1 MTIELAAGSYG
12 VAMAL
17 APLLQLRRM
26 RVIRSSRDV
35 SLAYLAVLLTGFALY
50 LWYGISIGNRVLIV
64 TNAVSI
70 LATATTLSVGL
81 ALRRHDQGE
90 TRIVSRHDP

>member
-1 MTIELAAGSYG
+1 
-12 VAMAL
+12 
-17 APLLQLRRM
+17 M

-35 SLAYLAVLLTGFALY
+35 SLAYLAVLLTGFVLY

-70 LATATTLSVGL
+70 VATATTFSVGL
-81 ALRRHDQGE
+81 ALRRHDQPTVE
-90 TRIVSRHDP
+90 LRRWERHQALDEGTG

>member
-1 MTIELAAGSYG
+1 
-12 VAMAL
+12 
-17 APLLQLRRM
+17 M

-35 SLAYLAVLLTGFALY
+35 SLAYLAVLLTGFVLY

-70 LATATTLSVGL
+70 VATATTLSVGL
-81 ALRRHDQGE
+81 AFRRHGQPTVGPRRW
-90 TRIVSRHDP
+90 TRQQAFRAGSCSVSQCRPTAQPPES

>member
-1 MTIELAAGSYG
+1 VTIELAAGSYG

-35 SLAYLAVLLTGFALY
+35 SLAYLAVLLAGFSLY

-70 LATATTLSVGL
+70 VATATTLSVGL
-81 ALRRHDQGE
+81 ALRRHDRPTVG
-90 TRIVSRHDP
+90 S